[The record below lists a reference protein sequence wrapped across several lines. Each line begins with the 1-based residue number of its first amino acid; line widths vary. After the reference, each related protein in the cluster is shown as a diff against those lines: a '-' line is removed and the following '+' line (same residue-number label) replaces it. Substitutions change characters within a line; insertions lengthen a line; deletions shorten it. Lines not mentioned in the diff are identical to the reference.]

1 MKAYITSCTT
11 GRGEWVEFPTTVEDL
26 QAACDRLGGDEFF
39 AADYDAAHVD
49 PYEVLGEF
57 VDLEKMNTLAEL
69 DEMLDGSISS
79 LLNAASELDAF
90 DLVEDVVDA
99 EEAETLAKA
108 AIEERGLIGLSYFLG
123 QVHDM
128 KEDYFVLDGYGNLQ
142 NFTAA
147 SYKNTVA
154 KLANR
159 AA

>member
-1 MKAYITSCTT
+1 MHD
-11 GRGEWVEFPTTVEDL
+11 GPRQWVEFPTTAADL
-26 QAACDRLGGDEFF
+26 QAACERLGGDGFY
-39 AADYDAAHVD
+39 AADYDAEHVN
-49 PYEVLGEF
+49 PYEVVGEF
-57 VDLEKMNTLAEL
+57 VDLKMNAIAEL

-99 EEAETLAKA
+99 EEAETLAKS

-142 NFTAA
+142 NFTDA

-154 KLANR
+154 KLAKR